1 VNAQTTAAPRCAPD
15 TEHCHLC
22 ADEGLPGT
30 VLAIDHSA
38 RTAVVALDSGTATVA
53 LDLVDAGVGDVL
65 LVHMGFAIAR
75 LESA

>member
-1 VNAQTTAAPRCAPD
+1 MNAQTAAAPRCAPE

-30 VLAIDHSA
+30 VLAIDYSA
-38 RTAVVALDSGTATVA
+38 RTAEVALESGMATVA
-53 LDLVDAGVGDVL
+53 LDLVEADVGDVL